1 MINLNKKGVII
12 LTHYRSGGT
21 LLRTLFDKL
30 IPNSDNV
37 GEIDFV
43 EGSYDY
49 DTTVDFKKV
58 LKETFESSDPIGSCK
73 YKIIQLN
80 NPSVI
85 SYLSSIDYFS
95 YLHKHF
101 SIIHLERKDIKKSL
115 LSLPLWEEKIQFKK
129 KHKTLTEKE
138 LKTNFHNHLLSN
150 KISYKNIYTGIHF
163 PFPDNENYRNYLDY
177 QLMLLTNRLHLNRY
191 LRDKYNL
198 FSLSYEDFEN
208 DFKEPFYKLLS
219 SVEPDREKIT
229 SQIRYL
235 LKHGKVKYE
244 NEDYLNY
251 FDDKV
256 KQVFKYW
263 DLL

>member
-1 MINLNKKGVII
+1 MIDLKKRGVII

-21 LLRTLFDKL
+21 LLRTLLEKF
-30 IPNSDNV
+30 IPNCDTV

-43 EGSYDY
+43 EGSYDN
-49 DTTVDFKKV
+49 DTTVDYKKV
-58 LKETFESSDPIGSCK
+58 LKETFESVDLTGSHK

-80 NPSVI
+80 NPLVI
-85 SYLSSIDYFS
+85 SYLSAIEYFS

-101 SIIHLERKDIKKSL
+101 SIIHLEREDIKKSL
-115 LSLPLWEEKIQFKK
+115 LSLPLWEEKIQFEK
-129 KHKTLTEKE
+129 KHKTLTEEE
-138 LKTNFHNHLLSN
+138 LKIKFHNYLLRN
-150 KISYKNIYTGIHF
+150 KISYQNIYTGLHF
-163 PFPDNENYRNYLDY
+163 AFPDNENYRNYLDY

-219 SVEPDREKIT
+219 SVEPNREKIY
-229 SQIRYL
+229 SHIRYL
-235 LKHGKVKYE
+235 QKHGKIKYE
-244 NEDYLNY
+244 SEEYLNY

>member
-1 MINLNKKGVII
+1 MINLKKRGVII

-21 LLRTLFDKL
+21 LLRTLLDKL
-30 IPNSDNV
+30 IPNSETV

-43 EGSYDY
+43 EGSYDN
-49 DTTVDFKKV
+49 DTTVDYKKV
-58 LKETFESSDPIGSCK
+58 LKETFESVDLIGSHK

-80 NPSVI
+80 NPLVI
-85 SYLSSIDYFS
+85 SYLCAIEYFS
-95 YLHKHF
+95 YLQKHF

-115 LSLPLWEEKIQFKK
+115 LSLPLWEEKIQFEK
-129 KHKTLTEKE
+129 KHKTLTEEE
-138 LKTNFHNHLLSN
+138 LKIKFHNYLLRN
-150 KISYKNIYTGIHF
+150 KISYQNIYTGIHF
-163 PFPDNENYRNYLDY
+163 AFPNNENHRNYLDY

-198 FSLSYEDFEN
+198 FSLTYEDFEN
-208 DFKEPFYKLLS
+208 DFKEPIYKLLS
-219 SVEPDREKIT
+219 SVEPDREKIN
-229 SQIRYL
+229 SHIRYFQ
-235 LKHGKVKYE
+235 KHGKVKYE